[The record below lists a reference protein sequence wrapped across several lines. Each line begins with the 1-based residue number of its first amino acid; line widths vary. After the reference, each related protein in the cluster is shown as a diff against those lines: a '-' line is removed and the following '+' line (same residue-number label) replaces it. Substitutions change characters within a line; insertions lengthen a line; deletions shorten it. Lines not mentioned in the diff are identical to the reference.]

1 MISCFKENNDLY
13 KNIIERYTNHIM
25 DLEKEL
31 KIYKD
36 FHDDI
41 IEHEII
47 TKKFLQYENTIQEL
61 LSENNSLR
69 RRLIRN

>member
-13 KNIIERYTNHIM
+13 KNIIERYTKHIM
-25 DLEKEL
+25 ELEKEL
-31 KIYKD
+31 KAYKD
-36 FHDDI
+36 FHDAI

-47 TKKFLQYENTIQEL
+47 KQKFLQYENTIQQL

-69 RRLIRN
+69 RLLRN